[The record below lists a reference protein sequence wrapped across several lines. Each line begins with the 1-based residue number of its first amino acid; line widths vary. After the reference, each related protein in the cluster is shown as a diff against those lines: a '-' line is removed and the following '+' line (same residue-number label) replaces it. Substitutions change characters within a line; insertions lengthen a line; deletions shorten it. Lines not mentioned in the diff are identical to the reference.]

1 MSNKLYVG
9 NLPYDADESTLRA
22 FFGNGQNGRLVTRVR
37 MVSEPITGQRRGF
50 AFVELNGAEQTRA
63 ALTLNGKWLNG
74 RQVVVRLAHPS
85 QSSRKGAVRRSVAA
99 GVLQGNLPAPLA
111 SLDGHLPRSQSV
123 G

>member
-9 NLPYDADESTLRA
+9 NLPYDADESALRT

-50 AFVELNGAEQTRA
+50 AFVELNGADQARDA
-63 ALTLNGKWLNG
+63 VAKLNGKLLNG
-74 RQVVVRLAHPS
+74 RQVVIRIAHAS
-85 QSSRKGAVRRSVAA
+85 QSSRKRIGGRSPASASSVRPTTD
-99 GVLQGNLPAPLA
+99 QPLA
-111 SLDGHLPRSQSV
+111 HSQSA

>member
-37 MVSEPITGQRRGF
+37 MVCEPITGQRRGF
-50 AFVELNGAEQTRA
+50 AFVELNGAEQTKA
-63 ALTLNGKWLNG
+63 ALSLNGKVLNG

-85 QSSRKGAVRRSVAA
+85 QSSRKGAHRRAASVLS
-99 GVLQGNLPAPLA
+99 GSGDHGYDHPFEGRLE
-111 SLDGHLPRSQSV
+111 RSQSL